1 MQDSTLTAFK
11 QIVNNIKVKKLEVGQ
26 IWLENLKGV
35 LYLSFI
41 LMIKNKSKFLVYNRY
56 YYYQ

>member
-1 MQDSTLTAFK
+1 MQDSTTLTAFK
-11 QIVNNIKVKKLEVGQ
+11 QIVNNIKVKKLEVGK

-41 LMIKNKSKFLVYNRY
+41 LMIKKQKLIFSI
-56 YYYQ
+56 